1 MISNTLQ
8 NNDCIFCRLLI
19 EQKNIVLINNYCFVI
34 YDGFPVS
41 KGHSLIIPK
50 RHFGSFFEL
59 TEEELSSIHDLLKI
73 MQKTLSSEDKSIDGF
88 NIGINSGKSAG
99 QTIMHLHVHLIPRRT
114 GDIENPKGGVRGV
127 IPNKMKY

>member
-8 NNDCIFCRLLI
+8 NNDCIFCHTLI

-41 KGHSLIIPK
+41 EGHCLIISK
-50 RHFGSFFEL
+50 RHFGSFFEA
-59 TEEELSSIHDLLKI
+59 TKKELNSIHDLLKI
-73 MQKTLSSEDKSIDGF
+73 MQRTLSAEDRDIDGF
-88 NIGINSGKSAG
+88 NIGVNSGQSAG
-99 QTIMHLHVHLIPRRT
+99 QTVMHLHVHLIPRRT

-127 IPNKMKY
+127 IPAKMKY